1 MHESHNFRAIIVKLP
16 RFGVWTDGPNAHFD
30 VRPGCRKLQCEKYI
44 VILSFPVGSLDIP
57 ILLVAQK
64 IYSDHIFWG
73 RLSVLACD
81 CSATSS
87 WGFLA
92 FCWVHYIDQT
102 CKELAL

>member
-30 VRPGCRKLQCEKYI
+30 VRPGCRKLQCEKYCDF
-44 VILSFPVGSLDIP
+44 VFSSGEFGYSHF
-57 ILLVAQK
+57 LVAQK

-87 WGFLA
+87 LGFLA